1 MTCVYDFKIKHLF
14 FKLMHS
20 FHLNNFVDEN
30 EEQPGK
36 ALLVS
41 LTLVVNCWLLLDLI
55 SFFFNFILFLTALGL
70 SLVVVCRGL
79 LSIVVC
85 RLFIAGASVV
95 AEHGSFSSCGAHTG
109 SVAPQHVGS
118 SWARD

>member
-1 MTCVYDFKIKHLF
+1 MILKLNVCF

-30 EEQPGK
+30 EERPGK
-36 ALLVS
+36 PLLVS
-41 LTLVVNCWLLLDLI
+41 LTLVVNCWLLLGLI
-55 SFFFNFILFLTALGL
+55 SFFFNLILILTVLGL

-85 RLFIAGASVV
+85 RLFIAEASVV
-95 AEHGSFSSCGAHTG
+95 AEHRSFSSCGAHTA
-109 SVAPQHVGS
+109 SVAPRHVGS

>member
-1 MTCVYDFKIKHLF
+1 MTCLYDFKIKHLF

-36 ALLVS
+36 PLLVS

-55 SFFFNFILFLTALGL
+55 SFFFEFNFIFDCAW
-70 SLVVVCRGL
+70 
-79 LSIVVC
+79 
-85 RLFIAGASVV
+85 A
-95 AEHGSFSSCGAHTG
+95 FSSCGVQGASLHCG
-109 SVAPQHVGS
+109 VQAFHCRGFCCCG
-118 SWARD
+118 ARELQ